1 MLGRLF
7 GHAALAAPA
16 AAVSS
21 QCVVRAAEP
30 SRDGGESA
38 ASGDGN
44 SRSLA
49 AVLAASTSYS
59 FCGHEVALGPAEA
72 APGLAPAPGPLAGT
86 KRDAMGTEKQ
96 RWANRLDR
104 NVIAAQIAHGC
115 KCGCVDTHATAGDII
130 ATRTLQKDKSGE
142 ERRQFLRG
150 LLPGLL
156 NPDMLLGVSLNWGDT
171 NAPACV
177 KGFSL
182 RHGFS
187 ESWTYDIIRAYVK
200 VMWLFGESAARAW

>member
-59 FCGHEVALGPAEA
+59 FRGHEVALGPAAMPAAA
-72 APGLAPAPGPLAGT
+72 APALAPAPGPLAGT
-86 KRDAMGTEKQ
+86 
-96 RWANRLDR
+96 
-104 NVIAAQIAHGC
+104 
-115 KCGCVDTHATAGDII
+115 
-130 ATRTLQKDKSGE
+130 
-142 ERRQFLRG
+142 
-150 LLPGLL
+150 
-156 NPDMLLGVSLNWGDT
+156 
-171 NAPACV
+171 PA
-177 KGFSL
+177 L
-182 RHGFS
+182 
-187 ESWTYDIIRAYVK
+187 
-200 VMWLFGESAARAW
+200 

>member
-59 FCGHEVALGPAEA
+59 FRGHEVALGPAEA
-72 APGLAPAPGPLAGT
+72 APGLAPAPGRIT
-86 KRDAMGTEKQ
+86 KTD
-96 RWANRLDR
+96 
-104 NVIAAQIAHGC
+104 
-115 KCGCVDTHATAGDII
+115 
-130 ATRTLQKDKSGE
+130 
-142 ERRQFLRG
+142 
-150 LLPGLL
+150 P
-156 NPDMLLGVSLNWGDT
+156 
-171 NAPACV
+171 
-177 KGFSL
+177 
-182 RHGFS
+182 
-187 ESWTYDIIRAYVK
+187 
-200 VMWLFGESAARAW
+200 